1 MTLDRLTTLQSHPA
15 VAERLHGAPLGSLTA
30 LTIHYARLA
39 DLLTPAE
46 VAEFADLPAPWL
58 SRCRS
63 AVSGLTDRD
72 LTTLS
77 PESIALAVAATHG
90 APERWREVLPLVV
103 RRQDV
108 LARDGVSYGS

>member
-1 MTLDRLTTLQSHPA
+1 MTLERLTALQSHPA
-15 VAERLHGAPLGSLTA
+15 IAERLHGAPLRAQTA
-30 LTIHYARLA
+30 LTIHYARLGG
-39 DLLTPAE
+39 LLTPAE
-46 VAEFADLPAPWL
+46 AAEFTDLPAPWL

-63 AVSGLTDRD
+63 AVSGLTDHD